1 MGFAGKIVKPRS
13 RDPRTETEKLDD
25 LILDLVVR
33 QVGERN
39 MDEFEALHVQI
50 MDLQEKRR
58 QLWQNSVK
66 PTT

>member
-1 MGFAGKIVKPRS
+1 MKPRS

-50 MDLQEKRR
+50 MDLQRKRR
-58 QLWQNSVK
+58 ELGGKDVD
-66 PTT
+66 

>member
-1 MGFAGKIVKPRS
+1 MKPKP
-13 RDPRTETEKLDD
+13 RDPRTEIEILDD
-25 LILDLVVR
+25 YLLDLTVR
-33 QVGERN
+33 QIGAN
-39 MDEFEALHVQI
+39 YTEFEQLHVQI